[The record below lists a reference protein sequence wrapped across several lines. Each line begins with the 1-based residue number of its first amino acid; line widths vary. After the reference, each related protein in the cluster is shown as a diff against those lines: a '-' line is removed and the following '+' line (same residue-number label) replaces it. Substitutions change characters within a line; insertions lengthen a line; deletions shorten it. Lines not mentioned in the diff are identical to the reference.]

1 MKMKIRLIKLGEIKQ
16 NQYLKGSLQQMP
28 ILEKNKYF
36 KLIMQF
42 YTFENLEREEKF
54 KPKASR
60 KKKKN

>member
-1 MKMKIRLIKLGEIKQ
+1 
-16 NQYLKGSLQQMP
+16 MP

-60 KKKKN
+60 KKRKTKIQRRNKWIEKWENDGEN